1 MKTQAIVVA
10 TVMSVFS
17 HYANAGGMCSSRDGT
32 QYCTCE
38 YDKRCVSSENGCNC
52 VAGQSRP
59 LPPPTPR
66 NLGQGRPAPPVSPP
80 NQTNTAQQPSPPV
93 LPPNQTS
100 MAKPPTP
107 APSKSVPPVDN
118 KTPREYV
125 QLAETAILGADVDN
139 AIALIDKARMRLLD
153 QAAASN
159 DSEQAM
165 YKTIRE
171 LSTAKRLLSAEDYAG
186 SLRSLDTVL
195 RSLN

>member
-1 MKTQAIVVA
+1 MKAQAIVVA

-66 NLGQGRPAPPVSPP
+66 NLGQSRPAPPVSPP
-80 NQTNTAQQPSPPV
+80 NQTN
-93 LPPNQTS
+93 

-107 APSKSVPPVDN
+107 APPKSVPPVDN
-118 KTPREYV
+118 KTPREYI

-165 YKTIRE
+165 YKTIRD
-171 LSTAKRLLSAEDYAG
+171 LSTAKRLLSAEDYTG
-186 SLRSLDTVL
+186 SLRSLDTAL